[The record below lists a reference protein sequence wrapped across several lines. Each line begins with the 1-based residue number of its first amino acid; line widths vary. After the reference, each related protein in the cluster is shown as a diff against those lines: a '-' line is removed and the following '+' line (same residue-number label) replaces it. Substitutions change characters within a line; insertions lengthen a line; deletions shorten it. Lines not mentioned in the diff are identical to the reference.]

1 MKHKGLGRMARLT
14 CLAGAVMLGVVWANS
29 NLEAQTQK
37 GIDALDAGNYE
48 RAIAIFKAAAQET
61 SHNDDFLL
69 GACFRTQD
77 LIDRTAA
84 DLRKVNRDIQE
95 NDRVIGKAG
104 DLIAVARQRNDRQTE
119 AIAQDALQKAQEARK
134 KNEETRAR
142 LELTRSR
149 AAASY
154 AALRNRLAASL
165 GRGPGSQIRGMVSNY
180 SGRVQISKR
189 SGEHFNLANE
199 DPGFLEPGDTVTTYG
214 SSSAEIQTLGGRGSV
229 RLGEYS
235 ELKLRED
242 TPEKQA
248 LELVKGKVY
257 SVVDKADEFE
267 KMLQDKIADYGHDL
281 LHLQRLVQASVRR
294 KLEIRT
300 PASTACVRG
309 TKFSVEVRAEGAT
322 ELTVVEGTV
331 EASDLKGEKQVLVEE
346 GFRVI
351 VTKDGISKPQKIV
364 DLDKWWDKQAG
375 GPF

>member
-1 MKHKGLGRMARLT
+1 MSGAIVKRSCRVGLGLAMLLT
-14 CLAGAVMLGVVWANS
+14 GGWIS
-29 NLEAQTQK
+29 
-37 GIDALDAGNYE
+37 
-48 RAIAIFKAAAQET
+48 AAQET

-104 DLIAVARQRNDRQTE
+104 DLIAVARQRNEKQTE
-119 AIAQDALQKAQEARK
+119 SIARDALQKAQEARK

-142 LELTRSR
+142 LESTRSR
-149 AAASY
+149 AAAAY
-154 AALRNRLAASL
+154 AALRNKLASSL
-165 GRGPGSQIRGMVSNY
+165 EGGSDSQIRGMVSSY
-180 SGRVQISKR
+180 SGRVQISRKN
-189 SGEHFNLANE
+189 GEYFNLANE
-199 DPGFLEPGDTVTTYG
+199 DPGFLEPGDSVTTYG

-257 SVVDKADEFE
+257 SVVEKADEFE

-281 LHLQRLVQASVRR
+281 LRLQRLVQAGIKK
-294 KLEIRT
+294 KLEIYT
-300 PASTACVRG
+300 PVFTASTRG
-309 TKFSVEVRAEGAT
+309 TKFIVEVRAEGAT

-331 EASDLKGEKQVLVEE
+331 EASDLKGEKQALVEE

-364 DLDKWWDKQAG
+364 DLDKWWDRQAG